1 MAYRRLI
8 HLKLRKNVKIT
19 EKFDEKL
26 YFSEILRKI
35 YPLSHN
41 VSLLERG
48 RCIQTKFKMKH
59 E

>member
-1 MAYRRLI
+1 MAYQRLI

-41 VSLLERG
+41 GSI
-48 RCIQTKFKMKH
+48 C
-59 E
+59 

>member
-8 HLKLRKNVKIT
+8 HLKLRKIVKIA

-26 YFSEILRKI
+26 YFLEILRKI

-41 VSLLERG
+41 GSI
-48 RCIQTKFKMKH
+48 C
-59 E
+59 